1 MPILPNIRVGN
12 VVIFAA
18 TPPGRLAVPLVRCFM
33 AALKKELTDTRF
45 AK

>member
-1 MPILPNIRVGN
+1 MPVLPNIRADN

-18 TPPGRLAVPLVRCFM
+18 TPPGRLAVPLVRSFM
-33 AALKKELTDTRF
+33 TALKKELTDQRF